1 MGFISINN
9 AEGYTSHSS
18 LVLSTQAQGGIAAAI
33 NTVVYSKLND
43 ICRVF
48 LLLKIVKSRNLDP
61 IFGKN

>member
-43 ICRVF
+43 IHTQTAF
-48 LLLKIVKSRNLDP
+48 FMISR
-61 IFGKN
+61 F